1 MTMSMVTKKQMVLG
15 ALCGGLLCSCSEPL
29 DALFPESFKLNA
41 DIDCGDGIAAPP
53 IPLGVIDG
61 WSIDAG
67 WESRVLCEHRH
78 SHSYVDVSIP
88 GNLCLGLNLGTGA
101 MAAHPPV
108 ADGPGTYIV
117 SFAALVD
124 NDQRIEVAVSRGTD
138 SESPDWARC
147 VSVGL
152 ECFRPCEAPT
162 KAGPRLCRP
171 FVRFHDTPKLKLET
185 GLEHERYEAMPG
197 HSTQDYELKCALREE
212 HGFPLPTTGTITAEI
227 AVEGRSI
234 GWKIDGARV
243 SGFGPSYQLEHS
255 RWSCERT
262 DRTPVEKAAQRL
274 FVVGLPFGEAAQSPD
289 QPGYELAFEHWS
301 PDERLCGGGSSS
313 ARESDGAWMCVRDAR
328 YAACSEADCPEACGD
343 GTCDTWETCST
354 CQSDCGICG
363 STPIAE
369 LGVESI
375 ECGEAFNNGGPISC
389 DIVLV
394 NKGTASAGE
403 FDNQLRLSHDETF
416 SSADTLLGSCT
427 SSALEAGSTSMITC
441 NGTVPAATE
450 AGTWYLGLIA
460 DSSDAV
466 AELDESNNVRSKAIT
481 VVSDY
486 VPPTDLVIESVDCYT
501 PSVKTGQE
509 LKCLVT
515 VKNVGGLDAGPFL
528 VDLLLSKDLLIDPS
542 DIPLDALATCKSPG
556 ITGGLSQTL
565 NCVAT
570 IPLDT
575 PVDFYYVGAMA
586 DSHGEVPESDKSNN
600 IGYDSNL
607 VVVNKGPA
615 DLVVTSLNCPM
626 SAMSPGTISC
636 SVTIKNQGASNAS
649 SFSNEMWLSTDTI
662 IDNFFDKKIGDCNVS
677 IGLSAGQS
685 TTMTCG
691 GTIPMGQSGFKNVV
705 IKADSSSPGVT
716 ESDETNNTG
725 FDSINIQGGLADLVV
740 TSLNCPMNAT
750 SPGSIQCSVT
760 IKNQGSTTANF
771 INNEMYISDNT
782 TLDFWDKSLGT
793 CNGPSILSSGQ
804 SQTITCSGNIPLG
817 IVGFSKYIIVETD
830 STSSV
835 TESNENNNT
844 ASKTINIQ

>member
-1 MTMSMVTKKQMVLG
+1 MKMSTVTKKQMVLG

-29 DALFPESFKLNA
+29 DALFPGSFEPIA

-67 WESRVLCEHRH
+67 WESRVVCEHRH

-88 GNLCLGLNLGTGA
+88 GNLCLGLNRGVGA

-117 SFAALVD
+117 SFAALVE

-138 SESPDWARC
+138 SESPDWARS

-152 ECFRPCEAPT
+152 ECFRPCEAAT
-162 KAGPRLCRP
+162 QARPRLCRP

-197 HSTQDYELKCALREE
+197 HSAQDYELKCALREE

-243 SGFGPSYQLEHS
+243 SGFGPSYQLERS

-262 DRTPVEKAAQRL
+262 DGTPVEKAQRL

-289 QPGYELAFEHWS
+289 QPGYELVFEHWS
-301 PDERLCGGGSSS
+301 PDERLCSGGSSS
-313 ARESDGAWMCVRDAR
+313 ARESDSAWMCVRDAR

-343 GTCDTWETCST
+343 GACDTWETCST

-375 ECGEAFNNGGPISC
+375 ECGHSFNNGGPVSC

-416 SSADTLLGSCT
+416 SSADALLGSCT
-427 SSALEAGSTSMITC
+427 SNALEAGSTSTITC
-441 NGTVPAATE
+441 NGTVPFATE

-466 AELDESNNVRSKAIT
+466 AELDESNNLRSKAIT

-486 VPPTDLVIESVDCYT
+486 VSPTDLVISSVDCIS
-501 PSVKTGQE
+501 PAVGTGE
-509 LKCLVT
+509 EVECFVT

-528 VDLLLSKDLLIDPS
+528 VDLLLSKDEIIDAS
-542 DIPLDALATCKSPG
+542 D
-556 ITGGLSQTL
+556 TL
-565 NCVAT
+565 
-570 IPLDT
+570 LDT
-575 PVDFYYVGAMA
+575 CEVLGVGAGSSLTIICTGTVPLGTLVGSRYLGVMA
-586 DSHGEVPESDKSNN
+586 DSHGEVLESDKSNN
-600 IGYDSNL
+600 TGYDSSSILINAGPPDL
-607 VVVNKGPA
+607 VVSSVSCPPNATSPGPISCSVTMKNGGDSVANFVKNEMRLSSDTYISSADTLLGSCEVTFVSPGQSKTFMCSGSIPAGQTGFTKYVGILADSQSFISELDESNNTGYDSVSIQQGPA
-615 DLVVTSLNCPM
+615 DLVVSSVSCPA
-626 SAMSPGTISC
+626 SATSPGAISC
-636 SVTIKNQGASNAS
+636 SASIKNQGTGNAS
-649 SFSNEMWLSTDTI
+649 LFS
-662 IDNFFDKKIGDCNVS
+662 
-677 IGLSAGQS
+677 
-685 TTMTCG
+685 
-691 GTIPMGQSGFKNVV
+691 
-705 IKADSSSPGVT
+705 
-716 ESDETNNTG
+716 
-725 FDSINIQGGLADLVV
+725 
-740 TSLNCPMNAT
+740 
-750 SPGSIQCSVT
+750 SV
-760 IKNQGSTTANF
+760 
-771 INNEMYISDNT
+771 MRLSDNT
-782 TLDFWDKSLGT
+782 TIDSFDTQLGS
-793 CNGPSILSSGQ
+793 CDVSFGLSPGQ
-804 SQTITCSGNIPLG
+804 SQTITCSGSIPPG
-817 IVGFSKYIIVETD
+817 KSGVKYVIVTAD
-830 STSSV
+830 STLQVS
-835 TESNENNNT
+835 ESNEGNNT
-844 ASKTINIQ
+844 GSDSVSIQ